1 MIYADNYFNLFLV
14 FLSFFLSF
22 FLFVFCFFVVVAAE
36 ISVSPG
42 AVVLVVVSQIE

>member
-14 FLSFFLSF
+14 FLSFFSF
-22 FLFVFCFFVVVAAE
+22 FFVVVAAE

>member
-14 FLSFFLSF
+14 FLSFFL
-22 FLFVFCFFVVVAAE
+22 FVFCFFVVVVAE

>member
-22 FLFVFCFFVVVAAE
+22 FVVVVVAAE